1 LVLKRLALISVL
13 ARLTFSGAAY
23 TDQRRATT
31 DDGWGELN
39 SPLKHLGDVNA
50 FDRSIL
56 AIHQRAG
63 RDGGIPDRFPGFGRE
78 NFSLL
83 TLRISRANSSPAD
96 PAPDLPVQ
104 AVDFPVYLRLM

>member
-1 LVLKRLALISVL
+1 MLSIDQFLRFISVP
-13 ARLTFSGAAY
+13 A
-23 TDQRRATT
+23 
-31 DDGWGELN
+31 
-39 SPLKHLGDVNA
+39 
-50 FDRSIL
+50 
-56 AIHQRAG
+56 
-63 RDGGIPDRFPGFGRE
+63 GGIPDRVPGFGRE

>member
-1 LVLKRLALISVL
+1 
-13 ARLTFSGAAY
+13 
-23 TDQRRATT
+23 
-31 DDGWGELN
+31 LN

-56 AIHQRAG
+56 AIDQRAAVMAAFLIASHG
-63 RDGGIPDRFPGFGRE
+63 LGRE

-83 TLRISRANSSPAD
+83 TLRLSRANSSPAD